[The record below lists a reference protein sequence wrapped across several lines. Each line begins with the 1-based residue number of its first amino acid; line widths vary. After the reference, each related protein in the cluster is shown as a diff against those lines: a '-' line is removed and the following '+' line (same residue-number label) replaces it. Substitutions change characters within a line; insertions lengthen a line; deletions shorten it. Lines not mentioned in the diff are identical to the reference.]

1 MAINKEQVKNRKYNS
16 ATDIEQDRNREAGMP
31 IIDVGKV
38 SKIYGKQD
46 TSVHAL
52 RDVDLK
58 VERGEFVAIIGP
70 SGSGKSTL
78 LHLIG
83 GVDRPTSGQIRV
95 DGQDL
100 THMNEKQLSLYRR
113 RQVGFV
119 FQFYNLIPVLTVE
132 ENITLPLMLDNL
144 RPEQTWLDELVERL
158 GLQDKRHSLP
168 NQLSGG
174 QQQRAAMARA
184 LIHHP
189 ALVLADEPTGNLDSR
204 NGHEIMTLLR
214 DTVRRVGQ
222 TLVLITHDATIAAQ
236 ADRVMV
242 IEDGNLTES
251 RRSPAIE
258 SLNNLPVFLA
268 ETRQTTQ
275 NR

>member
-1 MAINKEQVKNRKYNS
+1 MVINKEQDQNRTFNRLTE
-16 ATDIEQDRNREAGMP
+16 AAQDKSKESSLP
-31 IIDVGKV
+31 IIDIRKV
-38 SKIYGKQD
+38 SKVYGKQD

-58 VERGEFVAIIGP
+58 VERGEFVAITGA

-83 GVDRPTSGQIRV
+83 GVDRPTSGQICV
-95 DGQDL
+95 DSQDL
-100 THMNEKQLSLYRR
+100 THMSEKQLSLYRR
-113 RQVGFV
+113 RRIGFV

-132 ENITLPLMLDNL
+132 ENISLPLMLDGL
-144 RPEQTWLDELVERL
+144 RPDQAWLDELIERL
-158 GLQDKRHSLP
+158 SLQDKRHSLP
-168 NQLSGG
+168 SQLSGG

-204 NGHEIMTLLR
+204 NGHEIMNLLR

-222 TLVLITHDATIAAQ
+222 TLVLITHDAAIAAQ

-251 RRSPAIE
+251 RRSPTLD

-268 ETRQTTQ
+268 ETRQTML